1 MASLEG
7 KVIAITGA
15 ASGIGFATAQ
25 LLSSRGA
32 ILSLADI
39 SESALK
45 EAVKTLSPGVHTS
58 TVVDVRDSKQVTSW
72 IEMTVRRHGPL
83 NGAVNLAG
91 ILNSDSLL
99 KDETY
104 ERFQNVMDI
113 NVGGVFNCLRAQLNN
128 MVDSGGSIVNAGSI
142 ASLIGIPFGG
152 CYAASKHAVAGLT
165 KSAARENPNIRVNAI
180 APGTVKTP
188 MIMAVEKARKIDMPT
203 TQQCMDRQAD
213 PMEVAQLI
221 AFLLSDEAS
230 FITGSIQCVD
240 GGWTC

>member
-1 MASLEG
+1 MTSLEG
-7 KVIAITGA
+7 KVVSA

-32 ILSLADI
+32 TLSLADI
-39 SESALK
+39 SEGALK
-45 EAVKTLSPGVHTS
+45 EAVKNLSPDAQTS
-58 TVVDVRDSKQVTSW
+58 TVVNLRDSKQVTSW
-72 IEMTVRRHGPL
+72 IEMTVRCYGPL

-99 KDETY
+99 KDEIE

-113 NVGGVFNCLRAQLNN
+113 NVGGVFNCLRARLNS
-128 MVDSGGSIVNAGSI
+128 MVDPGGSILNAGSI
-142 ASLIGIPFGG
+142 ASLVGVPFGG

-165 KSAARENPNIRVNAI
+165 KSAARENPNIRINAI
-180 APGTVKTP
+180 APGTVRTP
-188 MIMAVEKARKIDMPT
+188 MTMAVEKARKIDMPT
-203 TQQCMDRQAD
+203 CQQCMDRQAD
-213 PMEVAQLI
+213 PMEVALLI

-240 GGWTC
+240 GGRTC